1 MKKIFFFTVTTAL
14 MLSSS
19 RKKEVTP
26 LSQVRTAT
34 ERLSSSGAVPFS
46 DVFTVSLVGESFYNP
61 CMNEVIIV
69 TSGEWLI
76 DVHGVYNANKSTITV
91 HANVQGV
98 TFIGESGKKYTAS
111 GSFNEQTS
119 EFSNGVF
126 TTKLVHFDRYIIE
139 GSKNNLIDKDTYYIK
154 VDADGNV
161 TIIRDESHE
170 LYCQ

>member
-1 MKKIFFFTVTTAL
+1 

-69 TSGEWLI
+69 TSGE
-76 DVHGVYNANKSTITV
+76 
-91 HANVQGV
+91 
-98 TFIGESGKKYTAS
+98 
-111 GSFNEQTS
+111 
-119 EFSNGVF
+119 
-126 TTKLVHFDRYIIE
+126 
-139 GSKNNLIDKDTYYIK
+139 
-154 VDADGNV
+154 
-161 TIIRDESHE
+161 
-170 LYCQ
+170 